1 VTGSLPPVTVSRA
14 TPEVGAVRRTTW
26 GLRRW
31 WWVALVPIVAGV
43 VAAVLAATEE
53 PDPEVRFEAT
63 ALVVAQELTIQAEE
77 LPRLAQAVFDGGA
90 VARSVSAGLDGAVD
104 AADLVPARIDAEPVV
119 GTIAIRVVGRGSS
132 AGEAADVAN
141 LAADAFVDELNA
153 AGDGVGLFGV
163 QAPAAPP
170 DGPVGSAAS
179 IAGLLL
185 LLGCGVVG
193 GVALVGF
200 VVAVRQPVLSGAE
213 AAAAAGARLAGSV
226 RITPGSD
233 VAASAMPG
241 LDALARRLI
250 VAPSA
255 IALVGT
261 GADGGATAHLA
272 RALAER
278 VGERMPAELL
288 FPTAAPSSDRRTGDG
303 ATIAVVSDPSVDVPQ
318 LLASAERVYLVVAEG
333 TPQRHVVRAT
343 EPFGPGELTGTVYLR
358 RRTVERRGADGVV
371 PDDGDRQLVLG
382 QASPPSAASDPSAET
397 DVALLVRGEASA
409 YLSVGGAAFSF
420 FGRGGVA
427 SAPLASVVVDDQ
439 GRAPVVR
446 LRPGRYELVQ
456 TAVAEGYEPAAPTL
470 VDVGRRDRDEPMVVE
485 VHNQAE
491 RGRLIVRC
499 QGPSPTGPV
508 SLHYD
513 FDNDGRYVCI
523 VDSVRLRSGIAAVD
537 RLLPGAF
544 RVVADDL
551 VVDVEVQAGAS
562 TTATLL
568 VPGGGPTSQDVD
580 DAVPEA

>member
-1 VTGSLPPVTVSRA
+1 VAGSLLPVTVSRA

-31 WWVALVPIVAGV
+31 WWVALVPVIAGV

-90 VARSVSAGLDGAVD
+90 VARSVSVALDGAVD
-104 AADLVPARIDAEPVV
+104 AADLVPSRIDAEPVV
-119 GTIAIRVVGRGSS
+119 GTIAIRVVGRGAS
-132 AGEAADVAN
+132 AAEAADVAN

-153 AGDGVGLFGV
+153 AGAGVGLFGV
-163 QAPAAPP
+163 QTPAAPP
-170 DGPVGSAAS
+170 DGPVESAAS
-179 IAGLLL
+179 LAGLLL

-213 AAAAAGARLAGSV
+213 AASAAGARLAGSV
-226 RITPGSD
+226 RITGGAD
-233 VAASAMPG
+233 AAAGAMPG

-261 GADGGATAHLA
+261 GGDGGATAHLA

-278 VGERMPAELL
+278 VGERMPAQLS
-288 FPTAAPSSDRRTGDG
+288 FPTTAPSSDRAIGDG

-318 LLASAERVYLVVAEG
+318 LLGSAERVYLVVAEG
-333 TPQRHVVRAT
+333 TARRHVVRAA
-343 EPFGPGELTGTVYLR
+343 EPFGPGELAGTIYLR
-358 RRTVERRGADGVV
+358 RRTVEPRIADGVA
-371 PDDGDRQLVLG
+371 DDGAGQLVLG
-382 QASPPSAASDPSAET
+382 QAPPPGTSPDVDAEA
-397 DVALLVRGEASA
+397 DVALVVRGEASA

-439 GRAPVVR
+439 GRAPVIR

-470 VDVGRRDRDEPMVVE
+470 VDVGPRDSGAPMVVE

-491 RGRLIVRC
+491 RGRLILRC
-499 QGPSPTGPV
+499 TGPAPIVPV

-544 RVVADDL
+544 RVVAGDL
-551 VVDVEVQAGAS
+551 VLDVEVQAGAS
-562 TTATLL
+562 TTASLSL
-568 VPGGGPTSQDVD
+568 PGGGSTEQDVD